1 MIIVFLSDLR
11 DVFCMMPNKPVKLIQ
26 IFDFKFESIMVFKK
40 GIHKCVE
47 CEKKKKEDPGDM
59 GLYGKCSAVEIRFE
73 KAMYQEIINGVDFP

>member
-1 MIIVFLSDLR
+1 
-11 DVFCMMPNKPVKLIQ
+11 
-26 IFDFKFESIMVFKK
+26 MVFKK